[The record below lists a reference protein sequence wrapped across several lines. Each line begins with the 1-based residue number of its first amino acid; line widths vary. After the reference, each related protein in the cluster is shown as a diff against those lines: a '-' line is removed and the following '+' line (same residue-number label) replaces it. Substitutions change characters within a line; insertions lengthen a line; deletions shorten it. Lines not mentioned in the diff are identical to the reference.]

1 MSNLSHPPNIIATEL
16 ETQSIWIAHAGHVAG
31 CVVAKLALQP
41 EFLACSPP
49 CTVLEGWDGAH
60 SQIYLCVLLPHR
72 ARLARRE
79 ILRNDIFE
87 SLHMFTVY

>member
-1 MSNLSHPPNIIATEL
+1 MSNLSHPPNIIATEM

-31 CVVAKLALQP
+31 YVVAKLALQP
-41 EFLACSPP
+41 ELLACSPP
-49 CTVLEGWDGAH
+49 CTVLAR

-79 ILRNDIFE
+79 ILCNDSFE
-87 SLHMFTVY
+87 SLHMLTVY